1 MSTNTSATTSTS
13 TTMTTTTTPTTD
25 YKPKIIEELDVM
37 MRKARNDNERFRA
50 LAYDKVIKQ
59 LKVHD
64 GPIHTYDDLK
74 DINGIGSGIEQKI
87 REILDTGKLEA
98 AEEIKKED
106 AVNMS
111 LYDQLLKIHGVGV
124 VKARN
129 LINKDKVTSIA
140 DLREKSKSN
149 SKLLNAQQKIG
160 LKYYEELQERIPRSE
175 MKKHEKLILS
185 KLKDAIVVG
194 SYRRELKDSGDIDVL
209 ISEKDIASEDLTEI
223 INELKKSGYI
233 TDILALGPHK
243 CMAVVQLKSGEVKH
257 RRLDIL
263 LTPEDEF
270 ITSVLYFTGSQKFN
284 IEMRKKALSLGYTL
298 SEHGLKV
305 KETGDAAKTL
315 PKPPIFKTEKDVFD
329 FLQMKYV
336 EPKDR

>member
-1 MSTNTSATTSTS
+1 MNMSAS
-13 TTMTTTTTPTTD
+13 TTMTTTTATD

-59 LKVHD
+59 LKVYD

-315 PKPPIFKTEKDVFD
+315 PKPPVFKTEKDVFD